1 VLNVTAS
8 TSCEHGSVT
17 SERQPRGTGFTIRDP
32 WPWPEFAGLVRLGET
47 EGYRALFLP
56 EIAGRDAFA
65 ALTAA
70 AGETTDLLLGTGVV
84 PMDARTPQV
93 TAMGAATVHERSDG
107 RAILGLGTGP
117 AVPGALARLGS
128 MVGALRTVF
137 AGKAADLEGT
147 RLGLSLPLEAP
158 LPLWVSA
165 LGPRAVRL
173 AGQIA
178 DGVLLNWCTP
188 ERVAEAVRAVRES
201 AEAAGRDPSA
211 VTIAVYVR
219 ANLSED
225 TDAAMAALQAAAGE
239 YASYPA
245 YARQFALMGLES
257 EARAGAAAH
266 KAGRHTDVPTALVH
280 AIGVTGD
287 VTAARG
293 RVEAYRDA
301 GADLPIVYTVVG
313 PGDGSEVV
321 TRTIRALA
329 PGSSPA

>member
-1 VLNVTAS
+1 
-8 TSCEHGSVT
+8 VT
-17 SERQPRGTGFTIRDP
+17 SERQPHGTGFTIRDP
-32 WPWPEFAGLVRLGET
+32 WPWSAFAGLVREGESL
-47 EGYRALFLP
+47 GYRAVFLP
-56 EIAGRDAFA
+56 EIVGRDAFA

-84 PMDARTPQV
+84 TMVSRTAQV
-93 TAMGAATVHERSDG
+93 TAMGAATVHERSGG

-117 AVPGALARLGS
+117 AVPGALARLES
-128 MVGALRTVF
+128 MVGALGSVF
-137 AGKAADLEGT
+137 AGETARLDGT
-147 RLGLSLPLEAP
+147 SLRLSLALETP
-158 LPLWVSA
+158 VPLWISA

-173 AGQIA
+173 AGRVA

-188 ERVAEAVRAVRES
+188 ERVAQAARAVRES
-201 AEAAGRDPSA
+201 AEAAGRDPAA

-219 ANLSED
+219 ANLGED

-245 YARQFALMGLES
+245 YARQFALMGLEA

-266 KAGRHTDVPTALVH
+266 KAGRHADVPTALVH

-287 VTAARG
+287 AAAART
-293 RVEAYRDA
+293 RVEAYREA

-313 PGDGSEVV
+313 PGDGVEMVS
-321 TRTIRALA
+321 RTIRELA
-329 PGSSPA
+329 PRSASG